1 MDYTTFKNRFSGLPV
16 ILSKDVTE
24 RMGGEKSR
32 SASGGRQELRNQ
44 LSRWQKRGLIVKLK
58 KGMYLLNENDRK
70 VNPSKLFVANQIYTP
85 SCVSLEY
92 ALGFYGL
99 IPERV
104 VEVTSITTKK
114 TLRITNPVG
123 RFSYQHVTTS
133 AFRGFKITKDENGS
147 GEREIMPEEKS
158 KIVSAI
164 AELLNGYDD
173 FVFAYLFGSF
183 VSEER
188 FNDIDVALYLSSLSG
203 ERALFTELT
212 LETELEEKLG
222 ILVDV
227 RVVNCAPIAFVYSTL
242 RKRLLL
248 LDRNPDLRSDFES
261 LIYRE
266 YFDFAYLLNE
276 YIREIANATF

>member
-133 AFRGFKITKDENGS
+133 AFRGFKITKDENG
-147 GEREIMPEEKS
+147 MD
-158 KIVSAI
+158 VFI
-164 AELLNGYDD
+164 AEPEKGVLDFLYFNLARTSNGDILSPD
-173 FVFAYLFGSF
+173 IF
-183 VSEER
+183 SESYR
-188 FNDIDVALYLSSLSG
+188 FQNVGMLK
-203 ERALFTELT
+203 E
-212 LETELEEKLG
+212 
-222 ILVDV
+222 
-227 RVVNCAPIAFVYSTL
+227 
-242 RKRLLL
+242 KRLLDL
-248 LDRNPDLRSDFES
+248 ASIYGNPKLTSIVKLFCKFRKEHAK
-261 LIYRE
+261 E
-266 YFDFAYLLNE
+266 
-276 YIREIANATF
+276 